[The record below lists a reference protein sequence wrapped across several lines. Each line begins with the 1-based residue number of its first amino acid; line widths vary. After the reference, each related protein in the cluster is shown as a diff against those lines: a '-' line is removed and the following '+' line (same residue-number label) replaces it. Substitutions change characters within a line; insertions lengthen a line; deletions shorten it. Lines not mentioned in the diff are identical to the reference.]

1 MRAWSDWQ
9 SLDWFSVSAISNVER
24 WFARVDPRDC
34 MMADS
39 ASNGRN
45 KRHFLGRLCFAKTGY
60 VALRPRAAR
69 PKRRASCGVSPL
81 SLRSGLPAPR
91 PPVALLPEK
100 LTIRASV
107 SQHAALALGAA
118 WFRPAFAGLFFFA
131 SLFVLADALL
141 CRTFGATGARRA
153 ASCLDAAASSAPSP
167 SLSSCIATIG
177 SPPRRSRRA
186 GPCCRFATARP
197 NPPRFIP

>member
-1 MRAWSDWQ
+1 MQAWSDWRC
-9 SLDWFSVSAISNVER
+9 LDCFAVSATFGVER
-24 WFARVDPRDC
+24 QFARVDPRNC
-34 MMADS
+34 MTRDL

-45 KRHFLGRLCFAKTGY
+45 TRYFLGRLCYAKTGY

-69 PKRRASCGVSPL
+69 ARRRASCGVSPL
-81 SLRSGLPAPR
+81 ALRSGLPAPR
-91 PPVALLPEK
+91 RPVAPLPEK
-100 LTIRASV
+100 LTFRASV
-107 SQHAALALGAA
+107 SQHAAWASVQHG
-118 WFRPAFAGLFFFA
+118 FAPLLRGFFFA

-153 ASCLDAAASSAPSP
+153 ASCLDVVALSVPSP
-167 SLSSCIATIG
+167 SFSSCIATIG
-177 SPPRRSRRA
+177 SPRRWSRRA